1 MEKAP
6 GPAPPLRN
14 PPRFSISDHDF
25 EFCLQIRPNVLEN
38 DYDTDSA
45 CEDLDEDFN
54 DEDVTPMIP
63 QTVITL
69 ADEALSGLPPR

>member
-1 MEKAP
+1 MT
-6 GPAPPLRN
+6 LN
-14 PPRFSISDHDF
+14 
-25 EFCLQIRPNVLEN
+25 FCIQIRPNVLEN

>member
-14 PPRFSISDHDF
+14 PTRFSISDHDF
-25 EFCLQIRPNVLEN
+25 KFCLQIRPNVLEN